1 MTAQATCAAPSP
13 LDLLLGA
20 EVVSIKANLPTAR
33 YEIPRLSEA
42 AGAPVVFTL
51 RALPYGRV
59 QELKRLAEEADIQ
72 ILLAGCVEPDLKAAA
87 LQEKFQGVTP
97 AETVKAMLLPG
108 EIADLAIAVEKL
120 SGYRRTTIEEV
131 KTAEGSR
138 GPGAGPGVLPVRS
151 PRDPAGRLLPAEPWR
166 EGPDLGLCLL

>member
-1 MTAQATCAAPSP
+1 MEQAMTTGAAGAAPST
-13 LDLLLGA
+13 LELLLLGA
-20 EVVSIKANLPTAR
+20 EVVSVKANMPTAR
-33 YEIPRLSEA
+33 YEISRLSEA

-59 QELKRLAEEADIQ
+59 QEIKRLTEEADIQ
-72 ILLAGCVEPDLKAAA
+72 ILLAGCAEPDLKAAA

-131 KTAEGSR
+131 KNG
-138 GPGAGPGVLPVRS
+138 
-151 PRDPAGRLLPAEPWR
+151 
-166 EGPDLGLCLL
+166 

>member
-1 MTAQATCAAPSP
+1 MEQALTNGAAGAAPST
-13 LDLLLGA
+13 LELLLRA
-20 EVVSIKANLPTAR
+20 DVVSVKANMPTAR
-33 YEIPRLSEA
+33 YEISRLSEA
-42 AGAPVVFTL
+42 AGAPVVFT

-59 QELKRLAEEADIQ
+59 QELKRLTEEADIQ

-131 KTAEGSR
+131 KNG
-138 GPGAGPGVLPVRS
+138 
-151 PRDPAGRLLPAEPWR
+151 
-166 EGPDLGLCLL
+166 